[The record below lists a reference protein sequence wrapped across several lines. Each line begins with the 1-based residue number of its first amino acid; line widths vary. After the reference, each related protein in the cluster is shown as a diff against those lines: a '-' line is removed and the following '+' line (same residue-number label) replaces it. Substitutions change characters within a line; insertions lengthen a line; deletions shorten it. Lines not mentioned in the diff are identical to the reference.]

1 MRAGC
6 YKSDRNTETVSDKYI
21 CVNNYGYYEDITTVS
36 VNRER
41 GRVDYQL
48 IYIKCGELIF
58 GKTGEETVLS
68 KGTVRLFRPG
78 EPQQYKSGS
87 IPVSY
92 FWIHFSG
99 CEAER
104 ILSFFKE
111 KQYCIGELPAFEHY
125 CRNCAYEGNVERE
138 FSELL
143 NEGRLITLLAKLGEK
158 IAGGGTND
166 REIKKIRP
174 ALDAM
179 HTEALIR
186 YTNEE
191 LSQLCALSK
200 DHFLKLFKKTMR
212 VTPHQYYTSLVV
224 NKGRYLLENTSYS
237 IGEIAALCGIDDSL
251 YFSRLFKKHTGLSP
265 REYRNG

>member
-6 YKSDRNTETVSDKYI
+6 YKGDSSTETVSDKYI
-21 CVNNYGYYEDITTVS
+21 RVNNYGYYEDITTVS
-36 VNRER
+36 VTREQ
-41 GRVDYQL
+41 GRLDYQL

-78 EPQQYKSGS
+78 ESQHYRSGS
-87 IPVSY
+87 VPVSY

-99 CEAER
+99 CEVER
-104 ILSFFKE
+104 MLSFFKE
-111 KQYCIGELPAFEHY
+111 KQYCIGELTAFEHY
-125 CRNCAYEGNVERE
+125 CRNCSYEGNVECA

-143 NEGRLITLLAKLGEK
+143 NEGRLITLFAKLGEK
-158 IAGGGTND
+158 IVGGGTND
-166 REIKKIRP
+166 GTIKKIRP

-179 HTEALIR
+179 HTEELTR
-186 YTNEE
+186 HTNEE

-200 DHFLKLFKKTMR
+200 DHFLKLFKRAMR

-237 IGEIAALCGIDDSL
+237 IGEIAELCGIDDSL